1 MNNSGFIITIKIPVE
16 YKISSSAYQ
25 NASEF
30 IREAILR
37 AVEHDQL
44 KLSKLNQAVSIGI
57 EQADRGEFSNR
68 SIQDIIKEK
77 EAGKKV

>member
-1 MNNSGFIITIKIPVE
+1 MEIILTSELEKIIE
-16 YKISSSAYQ
+16 YKINSGGYQ

-44 KLSKLNQAVSIGI
+44 KLSGLNEAVSIGI
-57 EQADRGEFSNR
+57 EQAERGEFSNR
-68 SIQDIIKEK
+68 SVQDIIKEK
-77 EAGKKV
+77 EAGKKG

>member
-1 MNNSGFIITIKIPVE
+1 MEITISSELEKIIE
-16 YKISSSAYQ
+16 YKISSGGYQ

-44 KLSKLNQAVSIGI
+44 KLSKLNKAVSIGI
-57 EQADRGEFSNR
+57 EQAERGEFSKR
-68 SIQDIIKEK
+68 SVQDIIKDK
-77 EAGKKV
+77 ETGKQS